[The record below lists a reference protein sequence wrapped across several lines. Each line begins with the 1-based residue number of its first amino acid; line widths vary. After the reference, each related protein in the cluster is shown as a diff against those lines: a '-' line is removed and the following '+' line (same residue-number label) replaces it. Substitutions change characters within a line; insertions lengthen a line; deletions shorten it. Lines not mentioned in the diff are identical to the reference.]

1 MMDEIEDELQNEEV
15 ESINKLKNDE
25 NIQSFKSNELKSH
38 ATIAKE
44 EYGINFYEQSD
55 EKDMQSVKEIL
66 SNEDYIEELHND
78 QKQDPGMEE
87 QDDVY

>member
-1 MMDEIEDELQNEEV
+1 MMMDEIEDELLNEEV

-44 EYGINFYEQSD
+44 EYGINFYE
-55 EKDMQSVKEIL
+55 
-66 SNEDYIEELHND
+66 
-78 QKQDPGMEE
+78 
-87 QDDVY
+87 